1 MRDNFLIIQKRRFKN
16 DPATILRR
24 VRLLRVD
31 NIQIFPLP
39 IASEETI
46 YAKNGKKRGAWR
58 RRLQCILM
66 HVTALLCAART

>member
-1 MRDNFLIIQKRRFKN
+1 MRNNFLIIQKGRFKN

-39 IASEETI
+39 IASDLR
-46 YAKNGKKRGAWR
+46 KKR
-58 RRLQCILM
+58 
-66 HVTALLCAART
+66 